1 MEDSICLI
9 ITCEAADTRDKCHQV
24 PMVQNRVAGQGKDG
38 LGTGCL

>member
-9 ITCEAADTRDKCHQV
+9 ITCEAVDTRDKCRQV
-24 PMVQNRVAGQGKDG
+24 SRVQNRVAGQGKDC